1 MAKFSYKMQNILD
14 IKEKL
19 EAQAKIQFSMASEKL
34 KVEEVKL
41 SRLYDD
47 IKLYEAEIVRL
58 NDGKLNISE
67 LKRCINSIEVKK
79 EYIKEQIKE
88 VNKAKKNLE
97 LARHKLNEVMVERKT
112 HEKLKEKSMEK
123 FMEAEKL
130 KEIKEIDELVSYSY
144 SINEKQ
150 GNSNG

>member
-34 KVEEVKL
+34 KAEEVKL

-47 IKLYEAEIVRL
+47 IKLYESEIVRL

-88 VNKAKKNLE
+88 VNKAKKILNLQDIN
-97 LARHKLNEVMVERKT
+97 LMKLW
-112 HEKLKEKSMEK
+112 LKERPMKS
-123 FMEAEKL
+123 
-130 KEIKEIDELVSYSY
+130 
-144 SINEKQ
+144 
-150 GNSNG
+150 